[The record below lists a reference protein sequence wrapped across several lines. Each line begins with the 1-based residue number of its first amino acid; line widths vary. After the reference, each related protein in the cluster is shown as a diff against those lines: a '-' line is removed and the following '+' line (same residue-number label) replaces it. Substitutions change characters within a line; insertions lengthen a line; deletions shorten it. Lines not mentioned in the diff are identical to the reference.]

1 MVIEYND
8 YLPGR
13 TQEERNYNLDLL
25 REGVVYL
32 RCTSVGEHTQEEEA
46 MIRHKLTSN
55 QRISSVERY
64 EGGSANFFI
73 RDKRSDQIVGLV
85 RVRY

>member
-46 MIRHKLTSN
+46 MIRHKLPVISASLLLSAMRAVLQTSLL
-55 QRISSVERY
+55 E
-64 EGGSANFFI
+64 I
-73 RDKRSDQIVGLV
+73 REVIKLLV
-85 RVRY
+85 LFA